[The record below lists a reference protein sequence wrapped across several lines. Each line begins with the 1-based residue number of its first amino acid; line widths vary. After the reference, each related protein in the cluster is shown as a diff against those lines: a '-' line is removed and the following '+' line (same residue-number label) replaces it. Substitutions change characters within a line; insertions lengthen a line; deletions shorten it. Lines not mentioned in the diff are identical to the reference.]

1 MYFARFTGVAIFGSS
16 ASVAE
21 VFRAPDIH
29 ASLFFAFFMLDDPPT
44 SPLARYRDQTV
55 CGAIVALSAY
65 LVFMRLG
72 TVYYLLAGLLVGNLV
87 EAVRRTIARQRRL
100 HKSARRS
107 QPAIARA
114 GRASPDATSATG
126 RAAIRITDHP
136 RA

>member
-1 MYFARFTGVAIFGSS
+1 MYFALFTGVAIFESS

-44 SPLARYRDQTV
+44 SPVRYRDQIV
-55 CGAIVALSAY
+55 FGAIVALSAY

-72 TVYYLLAGLLVGNLV
+72 AVYYLLAGLLVGNLV
-87 EAVRRTIARQRRL
+87 EAIRRTVARQRRL

-126 RAAIRITDHP
+126 RAAIRISDHP